1 MRNTWLFCQKELR
14 SYFNSPVAYIVLSAF
29 TFIVGFFFTSSLF
42 KMNQASM
49 RPIFQLVPVILLFF
63 VPAITMRLLAEEKKS
78 GSIELLVTLPTRDW
92 EIVLGKFCAAWIL
105 IIVALGLTLL
115 FTFTVSMIGDLDGG
129 ETLAGYF
136 GLVLLGGAFAAIGVW
151 SSSLTRNQI
160 IAFLIAIVII
170 AALTMVDD
178 LLPVLPL
185 AMAPVLQ
192 FTSVSYHFENIARGV
207 LDSRDLIYFASL
219 IFLMLYLAHNAL
231 ESRKWK

>member
-1 MRNTWLFCQKELR
+1 MRNAWLFCQKELR

-42 KMNQASM
+42 MMNQASM
-49 RPIFQLVPVILLFF
+49 RPMFQLVPVVLLFF

-92 EIVLGKFCAAWIL
+92 EIVLGKFFAAWIL
-105 IIVALGLTLL
+105 IVVALGLTLL
-115 FTFTVSMIGDLDGG
+115 FTFTVAMIGDLDGG

-136 GLVLLGGAFAAIGVW
+136 GLILLGGAFAAIGVW

-160 IAFLIAIVII
+160 IAFLVAIVLI

-185 AMAPVLQ
+185 SMAPVLQ
-192 FTSVSYHFENIARGV
+192 FTSVSYHFDNIARGV

>member
-1 MRNTWLFCQKELR
+1 MRNAWLFCQKELR

-42 KMNQASM
+42 LMNQASM
-49 RPIFQLVPVILLFF
+49 RPMFQLVPVVLLFF

-92 EIVLGKFCAAWIL
+92 EIVLGKFFAAWIL
-105 IIVALGLTLL
+105 IVVALGLTLL
-115 FTFTVSMIGDLDGG
+115 FTLTVAMIGDLDGG

-136 GLVLLGGAFAAIGVW
+136 GLILLGGAFAAIGVW

-170 AALTMVDD
+170 AALTMVDN

-185 AMAPVLQ
+185 SMAPVLQ
-192 FTSVSYHFENIARGV
+192 FTSVTYHFNNIARGV
-207 LDSRDLIYFASL
+207 LDSRDLVYFASL